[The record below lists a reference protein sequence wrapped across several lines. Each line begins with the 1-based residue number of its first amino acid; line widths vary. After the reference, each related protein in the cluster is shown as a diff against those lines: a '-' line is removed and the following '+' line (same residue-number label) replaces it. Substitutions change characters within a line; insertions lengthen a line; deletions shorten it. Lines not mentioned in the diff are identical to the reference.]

1 MQRHPY
7 MVVWR
12 DDFPEESIVYI
23 LLDGHKGW
31 TKALIKG
38 LLGDTVRK
46 RSKEESE
53 KQIFEGINLKE
64 AEVDRNESKDDINVE
79 KIRVW
84 FSGSYGRTFDSGS
97 HDLCNYDNVLL
108 VAEGMGILAH
118 LPLVKRLMD
127 RSKSTVV
134 RTNRVKLVWDTKGIY
149 PVQIRSW
156 LNQLLGDRDVPRDV
170 RGALRDFIFTSC

>member
-1 MQRHPY
+1 

-12 DDFPEESIVYI
+12 DDFAEESVVYI

-38 LLGDTVRK
+38 LLGDTVK
-46 RSKEESE
+46 KTSKEECE
-53 KQIFEGINLKE
+53 QQRIGATNLNE
-64 AEVDRNESKDDINVE
+64 AEVDQNGLKDDINVN

-118 LPLVKRLMD
+118 LPLVKRVVD
-127 RSKSTVV
+127 RSKSTIV

-156 LNQLLGDRDVPRDV
+156 LNQLLGDTDIPRDV
-170 RGALRDFIFTSC
+170 RGALRGFTFTPC